1 MELANVFESLRVG
14 KLTSD
19 CEGLRSRSS
28 VGLGSLSEGCALRAV
43 RSVDLDSRIS
53 IAKGY
58 SCSESVL
65 TSVVTVV
72 QTVVSLL

>member
-1 MELANVFESLRVG
+1 MELANVFESLRIG

-28 VGLGSLSEGCALRAV
+28 VGLGALSEGCALRAV
-43 RSVDLDSRIS
+43 RSVDLDSRVN

-58 SCSESVL
+58 SCSQSAL

>member
-1 MELANVFESLRVG
+1 MELANLFESLRVG

-53 IAKGY
+53 IDKGY